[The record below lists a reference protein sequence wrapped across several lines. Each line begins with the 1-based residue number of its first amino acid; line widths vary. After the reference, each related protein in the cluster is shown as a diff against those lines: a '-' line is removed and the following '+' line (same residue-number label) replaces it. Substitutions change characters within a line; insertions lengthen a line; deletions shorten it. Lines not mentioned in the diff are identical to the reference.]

1 MVVVGFLSQNKEETS
16 EAPQCTSVH
25 EKLSE
30 GSDDVNGAKR
40 HNEDIKRQKGIWW
53 MPRHEEAM
61 KDV

>member
-1 MVVVGFLSQNKEETS
+1 MYRN
-16 EAPQCTSVH
+16 VH
-25 EKLSE
+25 EDLSE
-30 GSDDVNGAKR
+30 GSDDVNDAKR